1 MNKIGILTFHG
12 VLNHGA
18 VLQAYALNKF
28 LNCNGADSEL
38 INYSPWYFAW
48 QVHRPAKGLSKSILK
63 LKRLSKFK
71 RFERNHL
78 NISTVKYRNLRSL
91 SNLKYDA
98 LVCGSDQVWNK
109 EITRGEIDKA
119 YLLDFP
125 FDGKR
130 FSYAASSGAN
140 RITKEVGVVEAL
152 SKFDGLAVRETGL
165 CDELLNA
172 GLNVKHVADPTF
184 LIDPDEYEEIA
195 YSHLLPKSA
204 YIVSYEVSTD
214 ETRKKYSEAI
224 CKLKKKFELPVVHIG
239 DKVLDCADVNLLN
252 ISTNDWIALISNSNM
267 VVTNSF
273 HGCSFGIKFKKPL
286 VVLSHLDNDRNARPL
301 SLLSTLGMK
310 ECFYEV
316 SNKEVDEIPT
326 DYMAI
331 ERNYDKYDKFVSDSK
346 IYALKMIRQASEN

>member
-1 MNKIGILTFHG
+1 MRKIGILTFHG

-28 LNCNGADSEL
+28 LNENGADCEL
-38 INYSPWYFAW
+38 INYSPWYFTW
-48 QVHRPAKGLSKSILK
+48 QIYRPAKGFSKSILK
-63 LKRLSKFK
+63 YKRLLKFK
-71 RFERNHL
+71 RFEKNHL
-78 NISTVKYRNLRSL
+78 NISRASYRDLKSL
-91 SNLKYDA
+91 SNIKYGA

-109 EITRGEIDKA
+109 DITKGEIDKA

-125 FDGKR
+125 FCGKR

-140 RITKEVGVVEAL
+140 RIAQESVVAVL
-152 SKFDGLAVRETGL
+152 SRFDGLGVREVGL
-165 CDELLNA
+165 FEELLAA
-172 GLNVKHVADPTF
+172 GLNARHVADPTF
-184 LIDPDEYEEIA
+184 LIEPNEYKEII
-195 YSHLLPKSA
+195 YSKILPKKP

-224 CKLKKKFELPVVHIG
+224 IKLKKKFSLPVVHIG

-252 ISTNDWIALISNSNM
+252 ISTNDWIALISSSNM

-301 SLLSTLGMK
+301 SLLGSLGMTD
-310 ECFYEV
+310 CFYNV
-316 SNKEVDEIPT
+316 SNNEVDEIPV
-326 DYMAI
+326 DYMTI
-331 ERNYDKYDKFVSDSK
+331 DRNYDKYEKFVNKSK
-346 IYALKMIRQASEN
+346 EYALEMIREASEN